1 MRSKKTEKKTSNK
14 KAMATSGR
22 SVIGVDISPSHIRMV
37 QLSGRQL
44 SQVQLEKYAI
54 TTLPANVVSGGE
66 VVDFDQLV
74 SHLQQCYSKM
84 KTNCKQAKP
93 TIITAAASIH
103 FNKIC

>member
-44 SQVQLEKYAI
+44 SQVQLEKY
-54 TTLPANVVSGGE
+54 GG
-66 VVDFDQLV
+66 F
-74 SHLQQCYSKM
+74 
-84 KTNCKQAKP
+84 
-93 TIITAAASIH
+93 
-103 FNKIC
+103 